1 MTHSRSLS
9 HGRPRSTIHSTRHS
23 GTSSPYLPH
32 QRFRFLSGISNSP
45 RSRSIFPT
53 IATCLSYRDR
63 SRIACSPPVL
73 PSVSSMSLSPGRPRV
88 VVRAGAVSGSLRRP
102 LQPSPIDRGR
112 RCRHRFFCPVRL
124 RGRSTASFARSC
136 ATLRRGGPPAP
147 EASPA
152 SPASPAASPASRSRA
167 EPPPCRVLSPQ
178 PPGLRRTVARR
189 RAPYNIAGHIA
200 GPIRFGNRR
209 ARRVRMH
216 TLPPHRRRVRVPV
229 FGPACRDRPMREVP
243 ILANRGVSGP

>member
-73 PSVSSMSLSPGRPRV
+73 SSVSSMSLPPGRMRV
-88 VVRAGAVSGSLRRP
+88 AVRAGAVSGSLRHP
-102 LQPSPIDRGR
+102 LPLS
-112 RCRHRFFCPVRL
+112 
-124 RGRSTASFARSC
+124 
-136 ATLRRGGPPAP
+136 PPAFLP
-147 EASPA
+147 GSSSRTLDGPVCTVMRNVAQGSP
-152 SPASPAASPASRSRA
+152 PGPAASSASRSRV
-167 EPPPCRVLSPQ
+167 EPPPCPVFSPRS
-178 PPGLRRTVARR
+178 PGLRRTVARH
-189 RAPYNIAGHIA
+189 RAPYNIAG
-200 GPIRFGNRR
+200 PTRFENRR
-209 ARRVRMH
+209 ARRVRMRAFS
-216 TLPPHRRRVRVPV
+216 PHRRRVRVPV
-229 FGPACRDRPMREVP
+229 FGPACRERPMRETP
-243 ILANRGVSGP
+243 SRRTAEYPAQ

>member
-73 PSVSSMSLSPGRPRV
+73 SSVSSMSLSPGRMRV
-88 VVRAGAVSGSLRRP
+88 VVRAGAVSGSLRHP
-102 LQPSPIDRGR
+102 LRLSPIDRGR
-112 RCRHRFFCPVRL
+112 RCRLFCPVSSSR
-124 RGRSTASFARSC
+124 
-136 ATLRRGGPPAP
+136 TLGGLVRTVRRNVAQGSPPA
-147 EASPA
+147 
-152 SPASPAASPASRSRA
+152 PAASPASRSRV
-167 EPPPCRVLSPQ
+167 EPLPCPILSPRS
-178 PPGLRRTVARR
+178 PGLRRTVARR
-189 RAPYNIAGHIA
+189 RAPYNIAG
-200 GPIRFGNRR
+200 PIRFENRR
-209 ARRVRMH
+209 ARRVRMRAFS
-216 TLPPHRRRVRVPV
+216 PHRRRVRVPI